1 MEIFRLMQTIFV
13 GSGKEHGDRNA
24 KRSDLRNEPQPTKKA
39 HQKVRL
45 LETCTYTLSA
55 KYLMVLTIW
64 LV

>member
-1 MEIFRLMQTIFV
+1 MATGMQSVPICET
-13 GSGKEHGDRNA
+13 N
-24 KRSDLRNEPQPTKKA
+24 RSRQKKA
-39 HQKVRL
+39 HPKVRL